1 MGRKGGSGMS
11 GGGGGGYR
19 SAAPSASASGESVQG
34 GITTNFTV
42 NDFNHVS
49 EDRWES
55 KMQTVDSA
63 AISRTGR
70 TVPVALRTTGSKFLV
85 LKNGNRYTSYLVG
98 LNRRTRIKSS
108 SSLDA
113 AINSINQYTKKYVV
127 R

>member
-1 MGRKGGSGMS
+1 MGRKGGSVIS
-11 GGGGGGYR
+11 GGGGGR
-19 SAAPSASASGESVQG
+19 SQSDALSGNGPVQG
-34 GITTNFTV
+34 GITTNFTAS
-42 NDFNHVS
+42 DFNHVS

-70 TVPVALRTTGSKFLV
+70 TVPVALKTSGSKFLV
-85 LKNGNRYTSYLVG
+85 LKNGDRYTSYLVG

-113 AINSINQYTKKYVV
+113 AINSINQYTRKYVV